1 MKPLTSISPL
11 SREATPQVSP
21 LLRLPLELR
30 SRIYVYACSKSRC
43 PSAEDVYSNSL
54 SAVWKDK
61 PSPLL
66 AVNGQVRDELC
77 EMLRKCPVSLR
88 ITGQDMK
95 FDSIGLSCFIAH
107 QQCTFTGNIPAL
119 IVQVW
124 APNRER
130 PVETS
135 NIWNSLRRLRDDLR
149 ACKQIRRLDIQF
161 RDNELY
167 SWSQN
172 GVLGYWLSTSEHLAV
187 PQPCDSD
194 IGHMITLFF
203 SLNNTSMAKIKLPAS
218 ILDHKENEALAE
230 YTEGIECLMENEEL
244 DSYEYRAANKLE
256 AVRGLAE
263 GFLKYKTAVLA
274 MKKLNDITQ
283 SGRFRMSRAE
293 YLDFVRVWPHFE
305 ALSYLISGHSF
316 PGCTFY
322 ADIHG
327 QEEENQW
334 KKSHWH
340 PTREQRMAWDIWLGL
355 KGLDDYDLETRWV

>member
-1 MKPLTSISPL
+1 ML
-11 SREATPQVSP
+11 SE
-21 LLRLPLELR
+21 
-30 SRIYVYACSKSRC
+30 
-43 PSAEDVYSNSL
+43 
-54 SAVWKDK
+54 VWKDK

-66 AVNGQVRDELC
+66 AVNGQIRDELC
-77 EMLRKCPVSLR
+77 EMLRQCPVSLR

-107 QQCTFTGNIPAL
+107 HQCTFTGNIRAL

-124 APNRER
+124 APHPER
-130 PVETS
+130 PVETF
-135 NIWNSLRRLRDDLR
+135 NIWKNLRRLRDDLR

-167 SWSQN
+167 TWSQN
-172 GVLGYWLSTSEHLAV
+172 GVLGYWLSTSKHLAV

-218 ILDHKENEALAE
+218 IVDHKENEALAE

-244 DSYEYRAANKLE
+244 DSHDYQAADELEVVRA
-256 AVRGLAE
+256 LAE

-283 SGRFRMSRAE
+283 SGRVRMSRAE

-305 ALSYLISGHSF
+305 ALTYLISGHQF

-322 ADIHG
+322 ADLHG
-327 QEEENQW
+327 QEVENQW
-334 KKSHWH
+334 KKSHRH
-340 PTREQRMAWDIWLGL
+340 PTQEQRMAWELWLGL
-355 KGLDDYDLETRWV
+355 KGLENYDLETHWV

>member
-1 MKPLTSISPL
+1 MEPLTSISPL
-11 SREATPQVSP
+11 SRKDTPQLSP

-30 SRIYVYACSKSRC
+30 SRIYVYACLKSRC
-43 PSAEDVYSNSL
+43 PSPEDVYRNSL

-66 AVNGQVRDELC
+66 AVNGQFRDELC
-77 EMLRKCPVSLR
+77 EMLRKCPVTLR

-95 FDSIGLSCFIAH
+95 FDSIGLSYLIAH
-107 QQCTFTGNIPAL
+107 QQCTFAGNIPAL
-119 IVQVW
+119 IIQVW
-124 APNRER
+124 ALNPER
-130 PVETS
+130 PVETF
-135 NIWNSLRRLRDDLR
+135 NIWKTLRRLRDDLR
-149 ACKQIRRLDIQF
+149 AYKRIRRLDIQF

-172 GVLGYWLSTSEHLAV
+172 GALGYWLSTSRDLTV
-187 PQPCDSD
+187 PRPCDSD

-203 SLNNTSMAKIKLPAS
+203 RLNNTSNAKIKLPAS

-230 YTEGIECLMENEEL
+230 YTEGIECLMENEDL
-244 DSYEYRAANKLE
+244 DSCDFRAADKLE

-274 MKKLNDITQ
+274 LKKLNYMTQ

-305 ALSYLISGHSF
+305 ALSYLVSGHQF

-334 KKSHWH
+334 RKSHWH
-340 PTREQRMAWDIWLGL
+340 PTRGQRMAWELWLGL
-355 KGLDDYDLETRWV
+355 KGIENYDLETHWV

>member
-43 PSAEDVYSNSL
+43 PSAEDVYNNSL

-135 NIWNSLRRLRDDLR
+135 NIWNSLRRLRDDLAR
-149 ACKQIRRLDIQF
+149 SCKKIRRLDIQF
-161 RDNELY
+161 RDNKLY
-167 SWSQN
+167 SWSQD
-172 GVLGYWLSTSEHLAV
+172 GVLGYWLSTSWNLTGPEA
-187 PQPCDSD
+187 CDSD
-194 IGHMITLFF
+194 IVHMLNLFVW
-203 SLNNTSMAKIKLPAS
+203 LNNTSKARIKLPAS
-218 ILDHKENEALAE
+218 ILGYEETEKLAE
-230 YTEGIECLMENEEL
+230 YTEGIEFLMVNV
-244 DSYEYRAANKLE
+244 SP
-256 AVRGLAE
+256 
-263 GFLKYKTAVLA
+263 
-274 MKKLNDITQ
+274 MSC
-283 SGRFRMSRAE
+283 SGYPGRRF
-293 YLDFVRVWPHFE
+293 
-305 ALSYLISGHSF
+305 
-316 PGCTFY
+316 
-322 ADIHG
+322 
-327 QEEENQW
+327 
-334 KKSHWH
+334 
-340 PTREQRMAWDIWLGL
+340 
-355 KGLDDYDLETRWV
+355 